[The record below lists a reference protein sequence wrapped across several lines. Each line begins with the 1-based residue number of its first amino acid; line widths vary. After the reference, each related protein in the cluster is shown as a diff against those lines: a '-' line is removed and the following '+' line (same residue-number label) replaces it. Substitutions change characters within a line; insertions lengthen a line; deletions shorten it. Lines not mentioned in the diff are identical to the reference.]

1 MFLVTQNN
9 IGLAMEHLIMIEQ
22 YQTDLA
28 SVVAQSRSLGK
39 EIAITHN
46 GEVLAYISPKI
57 EKPKR
62 QLNFGFMNEE
72 FDVPDDFD
80 RMNED
85 EIYAMFAGE
94 YGENPF
100 R

>member
-1 MFLVTQNN
+1 
-9 IGLAMEHLIMIEQ
+9 MEQIIIIEQ
-22 YQTDLA
+22 LQADLNAIVEQAKQIGAMVVITDD
-28 SVVAQSRSLGK
+28 GK
-39 EIAITHN
+39 PQVKVFDNA
-46 GEVLAYISPKI
+46 
-57 EKPKR
+57 PKR
-62 QLNFGFMNEE
+62 KLNFGFMNEI

-80 RMNED
+80 RMNEE

>member
-1 MFLVTQNN
+1 
-9 IGLAMEHLIMIEQ
+9 MEQIVMIEQ
-22 YQTDLA
+22 QQVDLSTLIA
-28 SVVAQSRSLGK
+28 QVQNFGKSFVITQNGQPVAQISAIK
-39 EIAITHN
+39 E
-46 GEVLAYISPKI
+46 
-57 EKPKR
+57 KR

-72 FDVPDDFD
+72 FEVPDDFD

>member
-1 MFLVTQNN
+1 MEN
-9 IGLAMEHLIMIEQ
+9 IVI
-22 YQTDLA
+22 
-28 SVVAQSRSLGK
+28 
-39 EIAITHN
+39 
-46 GEVLAYISPKI
+46 I
-57 EKPKR
+57 EKQHFELADVIAKIQNFGQSVMIADNGKPIIKISAVAEHSKR

-72 FDVPDDFD
+72 FDIPDDFD
-80 RMNED
+80 RMNEE